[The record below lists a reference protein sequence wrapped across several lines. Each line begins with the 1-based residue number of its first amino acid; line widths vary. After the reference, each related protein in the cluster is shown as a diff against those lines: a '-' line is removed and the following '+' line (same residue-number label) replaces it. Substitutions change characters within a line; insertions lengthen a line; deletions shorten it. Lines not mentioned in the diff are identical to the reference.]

1 MVCIAWL
8 IGENIKASTLELECS
23 DLGDHLGCVSLLR
36 DEGALG
42 VGEGENGGAKLYD
55 FEGSVLSNISGSGN
69 GDEGG
74 GLVEAEFGAGFGN
87 HLGIFEE
94 DDEFMHNLNVEN
106 ATYML
111 DEVDQ
116 AVTGSL
122 RANERSTPGET
133 LSGEHTSELILELLV
148 STEEETDLASS
159 STDITSCRS

>member
-1 MVCIAWL
+1 
-8 IGENIKASTLELECS
+8 
-23 DLGDHLGCVSLLR
+23 
-36 DEGALG
+36 
-42 VGEGENGGAKLYD
+42 
-55 FEGSVLSNISGSGN
+55 
-69 GDEGG
+69 
-74 GLVEAEFGAGFGN
+74 
-87 HLGIFEE
+87 
-94 DDEFMHNLNVEN
+94 MHNLNVEN

-159 STDITSCRS
+159 SAGPNVSDSAINRLQKIGIPGTSVSEPMWRKSSLMKATQKRRISLSDFPLGSKSDPPFPPPMLRPVSAFLKVCSKPRNLRMERLTEG